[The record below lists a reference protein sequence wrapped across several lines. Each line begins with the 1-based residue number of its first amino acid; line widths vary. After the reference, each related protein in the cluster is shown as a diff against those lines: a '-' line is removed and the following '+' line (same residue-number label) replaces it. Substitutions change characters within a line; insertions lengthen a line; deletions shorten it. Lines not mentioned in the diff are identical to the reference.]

1 LKTLIESLLRRALDA
16 LPETMVPGDARDI
29 EIEVQRAREAR
40 HGDFATN
47 VAMQLA
53 GSARRNPRELALALT
68 QALPRHPS
76 LDKVEIAGAG
86 FINFFLKDVAYHAE
100 IGQLFDG
107 GADYGKS
114 RIGAGRRVLVRLV
127 LASPA
132 TPLHVDHGRQA
143 AYGAVLSNLLEATGH
158 RVIRDCRVQD
168 EAGQDA
174 AIPADIEN
182 ELAEFGLTFE
192 STFNETGERGFER
205 LLCVCGADHQTRSA
219 RRRADLVANP
229 PECIEMYP
237 VQFVTLLRGGGR
249 APVSTRT
256 GEFVTLRALRAEVGN
271 DAARLFYVMRSNDQ
285 HLDFDLELAKARSND
300 NPLYGI
306 QYAHARVSS
315 VRRQLTERGLAH
327 DAARGL
333 ASLGRLAEREAQALV
348 KRLCSFT
355 ERLEYS
361 ALYRAPQ
368 AFVRYLSDL
377 ARDFDAYYRAFP
389 FIVEDAAMRD
399 ARLTLAFATGTVIHN
414 GLTLLCVSAP
424 DIL

>member
-1 LKTLIESLLRRALDA
+1 
-16 LPETMVPGDARDI
+16 MG
-29 EIEVQRAREAR
+29 
-40 HGDFATN
+40 
-47 VAMQLA
+47 
-53 GSARRNPRELALALT
+53 
-68 QALPRHPS
+68 
-76 LDKVEIAGAG
+76 
-86 FINFFLKDVAYHAE
+86 
-100 IGQLFDG
+100 
-107 GADYGKS
+107 
-114 RIGAGRRVLVRLV
+114 
-127 LASPA
+127 
-132 TPLHVDHGRQA
+132 
-143 AYGAVLSNLLEATGH
+143 
-158 RVIRDCRVQD
+158 
-168 EAGQDA
+168 
-174 AIPADIEN
+174 
-182 ELAEFGLTFE
+182 
-192 STFNETGERGFER
+192 
-205 LLCVCGADHQTRSA
+205 
-219 RRRADLVANP
+219 
-229 PECIEMYP
+229 P
-237 VQFVTLLRGGGR
+237 VQAVTLLRGGR
-249 APVSTRT
+249 RTPMSTRP